1 MKVNVGLT
9 HRVHLIS
16 TLPVEGD
23 FISLTIKKD
32 ILEKV
37 NLTQKEITDWEIK
50 FLGDGRITWNADKV
64 KKIEIQFTDVE
75 TEMIK
80 SILTNLNNE
89 KKLTEQ
95 SYELYDMFIANPKL

>member
-1 MKVNVGLT
+1 MKINVGLT
-9 HRVHLIS
+9 HRVHLVS

-37 NLTQKEITDWEIK
+37 NLTQKEITDWEVK
-50 FLGDGRITWNADKV
+50 FLEGGRITWNADKV
-64 KKIEIQFTDVE
+64 KKVEIQLTDAE

-80 SILTNLNNE
+80 AVLIKLNNE